1 MNRLRASEL
10 IVCERDPETGASRI
24 PAITTEEI
32 EALMS
37 DEEVLGL
44 GELWFSGVFLN
55 RP

>member
-44 GELWFSGVFLN
+44 GELWFSGVLGGN
-55 RP
+55 P